1 MVQFSKTYTGAKANF
16 LVLSLLVIGYIS
28 QIRSEGTHNMSY
40 YVLWARSIAEGRL
53 LEIYHATPESVIQN
67 SDSLTVPYTPLS
79 QYFTGAMSWLL
90 LQSLP
95 DERSTY
101 VISVNLICVLF
112 TFLTVYLFYRSRT
125 SLNLKS
131 PLLYLLT
138 PAVFLISPKLAYE
151 DSIMTFFLVST
162 YLTLRNEKY
171 LLAGFFAGCAIFSK
185 QLALMPV
192 VALFLLLIYSKKL
205 FPVIRFS
212 TGSLASSF
220 LILSPFI
227 FTGNLF
233 LYFKAQGL
241 TSVHTMLSAQAANFP
256 WLASLV
262 YRITDLGLVD
272 GLREGGNGLRITSD
286 AFRQLGYLSSGVLTI
301 LIFVAWAIYWGRKIG
316 PQNIDPLFGASVMIF
331 SYHLFNFGVH
341 ENHIFMLVPTLFL
354 LTHNSRMWGTYKLT
368 ASALGIAIFSAFGLG
383 IDSRLFSGF
392 SLNHPLRFTL
402 ALGLSFVLFFW
413 GFIRTIR
420 TNPNHATAQSPLI
433 VGKVPL

>member
-1 MVQFSKTYTGAKANF
+1 M
-16 LVLSLLVIGYIS
+16 
-28 QIRSEGTHNMSY
+28 
-40 YVLWARSIAEGRL
+40 
-53 LEIYHATPESVIQN
+53 EIYHATPESVIQN

-90 LQSLP
+90 LHFLP

-112 TFLTVYLFYRSRT
+112 TFLTVFLFYRSRN

-131 PLLYLLT
+131 PLLYLST

-171 LLAGFFAGCAIFSK
+171 WLAGFFSGCSIFSK
-185 QLALMPV
+185 QLALMPI
-192 VALFLLLIYSKKL
+192 VALFLLLIYSKRI

-233 LYFKAQGL
+233 LYFKAQSL

-262 YRITDLGLVD
+262 YRITDLGLVG
-272 GLREGGNGLRITSD
+272 GLREGGNGLRIASD
-286 AFRQLGYLSSGVLTI
+286 TFRQLGYLSSGMLTI
-301 LIFVAWAIYWGRKIG
+301 LIFVTWAIYWGRRVR
-316 PQNIDPLFGASVMIF
+316 PENIDPLFGASVMIF
-331 SYHLFNFGVH
+331 AYHLFNFGVH

-354 LTHNSRMWGTYKLT
+354 LGYNSRIWGTYKITVT
-368 ASALGIAIFSAFGLG
+368 ALSISLLSAFGLG
-383 IDSRLFSGF
+383 LDSRFFSGF
-392 SLNHPLRFTL
+392 SSSHPLLFTS
-402 ALGLSFVLFFW
+402 GIGFSFVLYLW
-413 GFIRTIR
+413 GFIRIIR
-420 TNPNHATAQSPLI
+420 TNPNHPKTQVPLI
-433 VGKVPL
+433 VGKVSI

>member
-1 MVQFSKTYTGAKANF
+1 MVQLSKIYTGAKANF

-90 LQSLP
+90 LQFLP

-101 VISVNLICVLF
+101 VISVNLTCVLF
-112 TFLTVYLFYRSRT
+112 TFMTVYLFYRSRT

-171 LLAGFFAGCAIFSK
+171 LLAGFFAGCSIFSK
-185 QLALMPV
+185 QLALMPA

-220 LILSPFI
+220 F
-227 FTGNLF
+227 
-233 LYFKAQGL
+233 
-241 TSVHTMLSAQAANFP
+241 
-256 WLASLV
+256 
-262 YRITDLGLVD
+262 D
-272 GLREGGNGLRITSD
+272 ESD
-286 AFRQLGYLSSGVLTI
+286 QC
-301 LIFVAWAIYWGRKIG
+301 
-316 PQNIDPLFGASVMIF
+316 
-331 SYHLFNFGVH
+331 
-341 ENHIFMLVPTLFL
+341 
-354 LTHNSRMWGTYKLT
+354 
-368 ASALGIAIFSAFGLG
+368 
-383 IDSRLFSGF
+383 RL
-392 SLNHPLRFTL
+392 P
-402 ALGLSFVLFFW
+402 
-413 GFIRTIR
+413 
-420 TNPNHATAQSPLI
+420 
-433 VGKVPL
+433 